1 MRYNHAIKGKEA
13 INMKKMNRA
22 MCLMA
27 FIALTVMGLVET
39 EEEGGKQ

>member
-1 MRYNHAIKGKEA
+1 
-13 INMKKMNRA
+13 MKKMHRA

-27 FIALTVMGLVET
+27 FIALTVMGLDET